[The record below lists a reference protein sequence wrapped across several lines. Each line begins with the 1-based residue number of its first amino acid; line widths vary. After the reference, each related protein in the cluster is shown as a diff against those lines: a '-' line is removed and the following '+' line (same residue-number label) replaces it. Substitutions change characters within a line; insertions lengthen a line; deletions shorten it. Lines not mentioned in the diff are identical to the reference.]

1 MRELE
6 EKILRDG
13 RALNADVLLVD
24 SFLNN
29 QVDTA
34 LMAQCGKALAEAV
47 KDLGVTRVITIE
59 SSGIAPS
66 MMTAMT
72 LNVPLVILKKST
84 SRILKDD
91 VLQTEVF
98 SFTKNAAYQLTLK
111 RRFVLPGDR
120 VLLVDDFLARGEA
133 ATGASRLIEQAGGS
147 VAAIGIVIEK
157 AFQPGRALLTEKG
170 YKVISLA
177 RVARMGEGLIEFAEA
192 DA

>member
-1 MRELE
+1 MKLLE
-6 EKILRDG
+6 ERILRDG

-29 QVDTA
+29 QVDA
-34 LMAQCGKALAEAV
+34 PLMAEVGRTLAAAA
-47 KDLGVTRVITIE
+47 KDLGVTRVVTIE
-59 SSGIAPS
+59 SSGIAPA
-66 MMTAMT
+66 MMTAMA
-72 LNVPLVILKKST
+72 LNVPLVIMKKST
-84 SRILKDD
+84 SRILQDG

-111 RRFVLPGDR
+111 KRFVTPGDK

-133 ATGASRLIEQAGGS
+133 AQGASKLIEQAGGS

>member
-1 MRELE
+1 MKLLE
-6 EKILRDG
+6 EMILREG

-29 QVDTA
+29 QVNTG
-34 LMAQCGKALAEAV
+34 LMAEAGKALAEAA
-47 KDLGVTRVITIE
+47 KDLGVTRVVTIE
-59 SSGIAPS
+59 SSGIAPA

-72 LNVPLVILKKST
+72 LGVPLVILKKST
-84 SRILKDD
+84 SRILQDG

-111 RRFVLPGDR
+111 KRFVLPGDR

-133 ATGASRLIEQAGGS
+133 ATGASKLIEQASAS

-177 RVARMGEGLIEFAEA
+177 RVAAMGEGFIEFAEA

>member
-29 QVDTA
+29 QVDA
-34 LMAQCGKALAEAV
+34 PLMAAVGRRFAEAA
-47 KDLGVTRVITIE
+47 KDLGITRVITIE
-59 SSGIAPS
+59 SSGIAPA
-66 MMTAMT
+66 MMTAMA
-72 LNVPLVILKKST
+72 LDVPLVILKKST

-91 VLQTEVF
+91 VMQTEVF

-111 RRFVLPGDR
+111 TRFVQPGDK

-133 ATGASRLIEQAGGS
+133 AQGASRLIEQAGAS

-157 AFQPGRALLTEKG
+157 SFQPGRALLTEKG
-170 YKVISLA
+170 YRVISLA
-177 RVARMGEGLIEFAEA
+177 RVSKMGEGFIEFAEA

>member
-1 MRELE
+1 MKLLE
-6 EKILRDG
+6 ERILRDG

-29 QVDTA
+29 QVDA
-34 LMAQCGKALAEAV
+34 PLMAEVGRTLAEAA
-47 KDLGVTRVITIE
+47 KELGVTRVVTIE
-59 SSGIAPS
+59 SSGIAPA

-72 LNVPLVILKKST
+72 LNVPLVILKKSA
-84 SRILKDD
+84 SRILQDG
-91 VLQTEVF
+91 VIQTEVF

-111 RRFVLPGDR
+111 KRFVLPGDR

-133 ATGASRLIEQAGGS
+133 ATGASKLIEQVGAS

-177 RVARMGEGLIEFAEA
+177 RVAAMGEGYIEFAEA

>member
-1 MRELE
+1 MRQLE

-29 QVDTA
+29 QVDA
-34 LMAQCGKALAEAV
+34 PLMAEIGRTLAAAVRALN
-47 KDLGVTRVITIE
+47 VTRVVTIE
-59 SSGIAPS
+59 SSGIAPAL
-66 MMTAMT
+66 MTAMT
-72 LNVPLVILKKST
+72 LGAPLVILKKST

-111 RRFVLPGDR
+111 KRFVLPGDR
-120 VLLVDDFLARGEA
+120 VLLVDDFLANGEA
-133 ATGASRLIEQAGGS
+133 AQGASRLIEQTGGS

-157 AFQPGRALLTEKG
+157 TFQPGRALLAEKG
-170 YKVISLA
+170 YRVISLA
-177 RVARMGEGLIEFAEA
+177 RVAKMGDGFIEFAEA

>member
-1 MRELE
+1 MKLLE
-6 EKILRDG
+6 ERILRDG

-29 QVDTA
+29 QVNTD
-34 LMAQCGKALAEAV
+34 LMAEAGKALAEAA
-47 KDLGVTRVITIE
+47 KDLGVTRVVTIE
-59 SSGIAPS
+59 SSGIAPA

-84 SRILKDD
+84 SRILQDG

-111 RRFVLPGDR
+111 KRFVTPGDR

-133 ATGASRLIEQAGGS
+133 AQGASKLIERAGGS
-147 VAAIGIVIEK
+147 VAAVGIVIEK
-157 AFQPGRALLTEKG
+157 SFQPGRALLTEKG
-170 YKVISLA
+170 YRVISLA
-177 RVARMGEGLIEFAEA
+177 RVAKMGEGFIEFAEA

>member
-1 MRELE
+1 MKLLE
-6 EKILRDG
+6 EMILREG

-29 QVDTA
+29 QVNTG
-34 LMAQCGKALAEAV
+34 LMAEAGKALAEAA
-47 KDLGVTRVITIE
+47 KDLGVTRVVTIE
-59 SSGIAPS
+59 SSGIAPA

-72 LNVPLVILKKST
+72 LGVPLVILKKST
-84 SRILKDD
+84 SRILQDG

-111 RRFVLPGDR
+111 KRFVLPGDR

-133 ATGASRLIEQAGGS
+133 ATGASKLIEQARAT

-177 RVARMGEGLIEFAEA
+177 RVAAMGEGFIEFAEA

>member
-1 MRELE
+1 MRLLE
-6 EKILRDG
+6 EKILRNG
-13 RALNADVLLVD
+13 RALNEDVLLVD

-29 QVDTA
+29 QVDA
-34 LMAQCGKALAEAV
+34 PLMAEVGRTLAEAA
-47 KDLGVTRVITIE
+47 KGLGITRVITIE
-59 SSGIAPS
+59 SSGIAPA

-72 LNVPLVILKKST
+72 LGVPLVILKKST

-111 RRFVLPGDR
+111 KRFVLPGDR

-133 ATGASRLIEQAGGS
+133 AQGASRLIEQAGGS

-157 AFQPGRALLTEKG
+157 SFQPGRALLTEKG

-177 RVARMGEGLIEFAEA
+177 RVARMGEGFIEFTEA

>member
-1 MRELE
+1 MKLLE

-34 LMAQCGKALAEAV
+34 LMAEVGRTLAGAV
-47 KDLGVTRVITIE
+47 KELGVTRVVTIE
-59 SSGIAPS
+59 SSGIAPA
-66 MMTAMT
+66 MMTAMA

-91 VLQTEVF
+91 VIQTEVF

-111 RRFVLPGDR
+111 KRFVLPGDR
-120 VLLVDDFLARGEA
+120 VLLVDDFLANGEA
-133 ATGASRLIEQAGGS
+133 AQGASRLLEQAGAS

-157 AFQPGRALLTEKG
+157 SFQPGRGILVDKG
-170 YKVISLA
+170 YRVISLA
-177 RVARMGEGLIEFAEA
+177 RVKAMGEGRIEFAEA

>member
-1 MRELE
+1 MKQLE
-6 EKILRDG
+6 ERILRDG

-29 QVDTA
+29 QVDA
-34 LMAQCGKALAEAV
+34 PLMAAVGKALAGAAKE
-47 KDLGVTRVITIE
+47 LGITRVVTIE
-59 SSGIAPS
+59 SSGIAPAV
-66 MMTAMT
+66 MTAMA
-72 LNVPLVILKKST
+72 LDVPLVILKKST

-111 RRFVLPGDR
+111 KRFVLPGDR

-133 ATGASRLIEQAGGS
+133 AQGASKLIEQAGAS

-157 AFQPGRALLTEKG
+157 AFQPGRAVLMQKG
-170 YKVISLA
+170 YRVISLA
-177 RVARMGEGLIEFAEA
+177 RVAKMGEDCIEFAEA